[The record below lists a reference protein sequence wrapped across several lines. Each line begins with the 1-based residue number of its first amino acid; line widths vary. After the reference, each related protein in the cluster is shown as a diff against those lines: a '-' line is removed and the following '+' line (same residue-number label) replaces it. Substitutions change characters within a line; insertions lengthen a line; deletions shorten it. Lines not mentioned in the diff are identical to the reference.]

1 MGKPMLPEPSSGV
14 CDLERDDAASTSS
27 AFLMDDIDYPDSELP
42 AYEDVLAG
50 SRPTPALVR
59 EPQSYAGFLED
70 DDSILRVY

>member
-1 MGKPMLPEPSSGV
+1 MNDM
-14 CDLERDDAASTSS
+14 
-27 AFLMDDIDYPDSELP
+27 DYPDSFLP

-59 EPQSYAGFLED
+59 EPHSYAGFLED